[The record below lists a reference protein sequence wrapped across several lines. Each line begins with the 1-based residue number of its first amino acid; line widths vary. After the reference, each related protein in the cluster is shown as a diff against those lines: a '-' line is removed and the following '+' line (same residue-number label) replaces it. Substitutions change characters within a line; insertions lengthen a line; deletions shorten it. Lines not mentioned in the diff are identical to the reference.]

1 VIVGVG
7 VTPKAE
13 KWLFEYPD
21 SSVDPIEQLV
31 ENINPYLLPA
41 STVIIQARGRPVS
54 DSAPNMLVGGKP
66 VDGGHLLLNEDEKAL
81 LIETEPGVEAWIRPF
96 TMGVEFING
105 ISRWCLWLIGI
116 SPAELRS
123 MPAVLKRVE
132 AVRQMRLESPKLATR
147 NLAATSTLFGE
158 IRTSNSNYL
167 AVPRVSSER
176 RLYVP
181 IGYLD
186 ASVVSADMVC
196 IVPNAT
202 LFEFGVITSAMHMGW
217 VRTTCG
223 RLKSDYR
230 YSNTVVYN
238 NFPWPEGVIDA
249 QTVEIERLAQAV
261 LDARDEFPGS
271 TLADLYDPLTMPP
284 VLAHAHHALDRAV
297 DRLYRKAPFPADSD
311 RVALL
316 FERYQALVG

>member
-1 VIVGVG
+1 MLWGDLIKQGVVINFAHRTFRWSNDARVVAAVHCVIVGVG

-132 AVRQMRLESPKLATR
+132 AVRQMRLESPKLATGILLPPPR
-147 NLAATSTLFGE
+147 CSARYGHRTATISRSHVFRPNVDCTSRLAIWMHRSFQPTWFVLCPT
-158 IRTSNSNYL
+158 
-167 AVPRVSSER
+167 PRSLSLVSS
-176 RLYVP
+176 
-181 IGYLD
+181 
-186 ASVVSADMVC
+186 
-196 IVPNAT
+196 
-202 LFEFGVITSAMHMGW
+202 
-217 VRTTCG
+217 
-223 RLKSDYR
+223 
-230 YSNTVVYN
+230 
-238 NFPWPEGVIDA
+238 
-249 QTVEIERLAQAV
+249 
-261 LDARDEFPGS
+261 
-271 TLADLYDPLTMPP
+271 
-284 VLAHAHHALDRAV
+284 
-297 DRLYRKAPFPADSD
+297 
-311 RVALL
+311 
-316 FERYQALVG
+316 QALCTWGG